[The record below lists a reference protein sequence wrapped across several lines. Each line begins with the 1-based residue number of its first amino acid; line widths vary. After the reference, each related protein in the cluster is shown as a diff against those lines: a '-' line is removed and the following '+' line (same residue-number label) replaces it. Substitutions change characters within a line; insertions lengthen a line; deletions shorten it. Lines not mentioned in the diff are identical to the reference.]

1 MKYVLGT
8 RLGLNELF
16 DLIAYFFFLAEF
28 PYVNVFKKTKQISE
42 EEWPLN

>member
-16 DLIAYFFFLAEF
+16 DLIAYFFLAEF
-28 PYVNVFKKTKQISE
+28 PNVNVFKKTKQISE